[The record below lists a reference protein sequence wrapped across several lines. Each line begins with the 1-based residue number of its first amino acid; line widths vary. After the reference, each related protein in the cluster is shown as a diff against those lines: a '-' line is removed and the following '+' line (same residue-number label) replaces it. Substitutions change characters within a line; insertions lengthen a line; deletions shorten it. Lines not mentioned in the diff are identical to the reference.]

1 MKNLLL
7 FIFCFTLV
15 SGCIKCPDK
24 NFPRNKKCDELL
36 GMNKFIYEEIIISD
50 KCNCIVS
57 GKVKYVKDC
66 ITIALID
73 YGAGEC
79 DNIATK
85 ILCVDGNCFGENG
98 IQPLLYEY
106 SFVCNDKTINEGL
119 VTQSEFNDL
128 NNPNSGPQP

>member
-7 FIFCFTLV
+7 FIFYFTLI

-24 NFPRNKKCDELL
+24 NFLGNKKCDELQ

-57 GKVKYVKDC
+57 GKVKYVNDC
-66 ITIALID
+66 MTVALID
-73 YGAGEC
+73 YGSGEC

-85 ILCVDGNCFGENG
+85 ILCEEGNCFGENG
-98 IQPLLYEY
+98 SQPLLYEY
-106 SFVCNDKTINEGL
+106 TFDCNENSINEG
-119 VTQSEFNDL
+119 VVSDSEIDDL
-128 NNPNSGPQP
+128 NNPNTGPQP